1 MVRYLVI
8 FFIFLLFSFKVQGQ
22 QIIKP
27 DKLDFEK
34 LKFNSVT
41 KNLIYDNSSE
51 NADIIIM
58 YQIINY
64 WFDNKVKID
73 GFDGSLDVIIKN
85 IDTKKIK
92 KENYFKFS
100 IDMSIEFKLKSLKLG
115 KTQTHNVKSSEFGE
129 IKGSFSINE
138 QEELIIE
145 TMYRSISSV
154 SKKILKII

>member
-8 FFIFLLFSFKVQGQ
+8 FFIFLLISFKIHGQ

-51 NADIIIM
+51 NADIVIM

-85 IDTKKIK
+85 IDTKK
-92 KENYFKFS
+92 N
-100 IDMSIEFKLKSLKLG
+100 
-115 KTQTHNVKSSEFGE
+115 
-129 IKGSFSINE
+129 
-138 QEELIIE
+138 
-145 TMYRSISSV
+145 
-154 SKKILKII
+154 